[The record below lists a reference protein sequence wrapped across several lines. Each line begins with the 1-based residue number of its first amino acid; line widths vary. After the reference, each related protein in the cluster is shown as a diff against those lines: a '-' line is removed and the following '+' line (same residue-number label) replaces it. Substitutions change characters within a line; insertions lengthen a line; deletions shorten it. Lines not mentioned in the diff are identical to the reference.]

1 MDVEAGLGL
10 EKGFGVQVGEG
21 GEQDDSVGDKDKES
35 SEHSGGGG
43 AQQQQQPPPPCLCQ
57 QFQRR
62 GFLRRLEEE
71 AVVEFQW

>member
-1 MDVEAGLGL
+1 MDVEAGGEL
-10 EKGFGVQVGEG
+10 EKGFVVQVGEDV
-21 GEQDDSVGDKDKES
+21 EEDDSVGDKDKES

-43 AQQQQQPPPPCLCQ
+43 VQQQPCLCQ

-62 GFLRRLEEE
+62 GFLRRLEAE